1 MKKILGI
8 LIIFVFGFHVVSQL
22 SFIQASTG
30 GSCGVPTNGTNV
42 MIAGYPT
49 TTSHTITIDLSSN
62 FDLSKTYHLTVEVG
76 IFGID
81 VATSPNFLIIENQ
94 SSCNNDGCV
103 SVDNKVVTWTITTE
117 KALVYGDGGQDRFLD
132 LVWSGVNNQCDVG
145 KFGVEKSVTP
155 GSSCNYGNIELFQ
168 NREGQPCFQNYSQNA
183 CFVKGEVIT
192 VVVSDLIDSKG
203 NPWNGEVGLRIDQLG
218 GGEWDGSGDTA
229 TNGHATMSFTPNSSS
244 VQADYLIYVEQRVGS
259 NTDFPNCKIKL
270 STQNGCSPEQCEEK
284 PTGGEAQTLGP
295 DVFDLCSQIP
305 EAQSEQRSECIECAG
320 GINGRA
326 GIRTAIGC
334 IKRDPKVIIRSVIN
348 LGLGIGGGIAL
359 VTFLAAG
366 FIFSTSQGSPERVK
380 NAKEMMTSS
389 VIGLLFVIFSVAML
403 QFIGWSV
410 LKIPG
415 FGG

>member
-1 MKKILGI
+1 MKKILEI

-30 GSCGVPTNGTNV
+30 GSCGVPTNGTDK

-62 FDLSKTYHLTVEVG
+62 FDLSKTYHLTVETG
-76 IFGID
+76 IIGID

-117 KALVYGDGGQDRFLD
+117 RALKYGDGGQDRFVD

-155 GSSCNYGNIELFQ
+155 GTSCSKVELFQ
-168 NREGQPCFQNYSQNA
+168 NRNGESCYQNNSQNA
-183 CFVKGEVIT
+183 CFINGESIT
-192 VVVSDLIDSKG
+192 LIVHDLKDSEGK
-203 NPWNGEVGLRIDQLG
+203 PWNGKVGLRIDQLG
-218 GGEWDGSGDTA
+218 GGEWDGNGSTA
-229 TNGHATMSFTPNSSS
+229 TDGYATMSFTPNSSS
-244 VQADYLIYVEQRVGS
+244 VQTDYLIYVEQRVGS
-259 NTDFPNCKIKL
+259 NTDFPNCKVKL
-270 STQNGCSPEQCEEK
+270 STQNGCGPEQCEEK
-284 PTGGEAQTLGP
+284 PILGPESLGP
-295 DVFDLCSQIP
+295 DIFDLCSQIP
-305 EAQSEQRSECIECAG
+305 KAQSDLRAKCIECAG

-326 GIRTAIGC
+326 GIWTAIGC

-359 VTFLAAG
+359 ITFLAAG